1 MSTPTC
7 VWRTGS
13 LPAALRLGTEGRIA
27 LKGTGVARR
36 YAKALIDLARRDG
49 IVAEI
54 AEQLRQHRDL
64 FRDNANL
71 QLTLNNPGV
80 AVERKRRVL
89 HAILDRTQPG
99 PLVRRFILL
108 LLDKDRLDQFDWICI
123 HYERMANE
131 YLGRLTAHVTT
142 AIELDTDQYQA
153 VKEKVAT
160 ATRKDVHL
168 EIHVDPAI
176 LGGMIVRIN
185 HTVLDGSLQGQLER
199 LRQELVG
206 RY

>member
-1 MSTPTC
+1 M
-7 VWRTGS
+7 
-13 LPAALRLGTEGRIA
+13 
-27 LKGTGVARR
+27 KGTGVARR

-71 QLTLNNPGV
+71 QLTLHNPGV

-99 PLVRRFILL
+99 SLVRRFILL

-160 ATRKDVHL
+160 ATRKDVQL
-168 EIHVDPAI
+168 EIHVDPSI